1 MLRTLRLLNYLITL
15 SKIMKFKKIFV
26 IIILLL
32 VLVSCGTDE
41 QSKLFVPNIAVYKI
55 TAEDVP
61 IHQEFVGQVFGLKDI
76 SIRARVEG
84 FLEGIYFDEG
94 RQVKKGQLLYT
105 IESQPFEAEVAAKM
119 SLLAEAQTLLV
130 NAESELNRI
139 RPLAEINAVSQSD
152 LDAAVARFEA
162 SQASVEA
169 AEANLRAAQIQLS
182 YTRIKA
188 PIWGII
194 GRTKAKVGD
203 FVGREPNPV
212 ILNVV
217 SRIDVI
223 LVDFFLTESQY
234 LIFAREMNKNKGL
247 KEVEKREPNLELI
260 LSDGSVHKYKGKVE
274 FVDRDVDPTTGSIL
288 VQASFPNPDGIVRPG
303 QFARINASVRTIKNG
318 ILIPQRSVMEMQ
330 GIHNVFVIND
340 ENKVE
345 LRRIKVGP
353 TIDSFWLVNEGLK
366 NGERVVYEGLQKVKP
381 GMTVNPVLT
390 KVERNNKE
398 TVK

>member
-84 FLEGIYFDEG
+84 FLEGIYFNEG

-119 SLLAEAQTLLV
+119 SLLAEAKTLLV

-139 RPLAEINAVSQSD
+139 KPLAKINAVSQSD

-182 YTRIKA
+182 YTRIQA
-188 PIWGII
+188 PISGII
-194 GRTKAKVGD
+194 GKTKAKVGD

-223 LVDFFLTESQY
+223 LVDFFITESEY
-234 LIFAREMNKNKGL
+234 LILVREMNKNKGL

-274 FVDRDVDPTTGSIL
+274 FVDRDVDPTTGAIL
-288 VQASFPNPDGIVRPG
+288 VQASFPNPEGIVRPG
-303 QFARINASVRTIKNG
+303 QFARIDASVRTIKNG
-318 ILIPQRSVMEMQ
+318 ILIPQRTVMEMQ
-330 GIHNVFVIND
+330 GIHNVYVIND

-353 TIDSFWLVNEGLK
+353 TIDSFWLVEEGLK
-366 NGERVVYEGLQKVKP
+366 NGEKVIYEGLQKVKP

-398 TVK
+398 TVN

>member
-1 MLRTLRLLNYLITL
+1 
-15 SKIMKFKKIFV
+15 MKFKKIFV

-32 VLVSCGTDE
+32 IVASCGTDE
-41 QSKLFVPNIAVYKI
+41 QSKLFVPDIAVYKI

-76 SIRARVEG
+76 AIRARVEG
-84 FLEGIYFDEG
+84 FLEGIYFNEG

-119 SLLAEAQTLLV
+119 SLLAEAKTLLV

-139 RPLAEINAVSQSD
+139 KPLAEINAVSQSD

-169 AEANLRAAQIQLS
+169 AEAILRAAQIQLS

-188 PIWGII
+188 PISGII
-194 GRTKAKVGD
+194 GKTKAKVGD

-223 LVDFFLTESQY
+223 LVDFFITESEY
-234 LIFAREMNKNKGL
+234 LILVREMNKNKRL

-260 LSDGSVHKYKGKVE
+260 LSDGSVHNYKGKVE
-274 FVDRDVDPTTGSIL
+274 FVDRDVDPTTGAIL

-303 QFARINASVRTIKNG
+303 QFARIDASVRTIKNG
-318 ILIPQRSVMEMQ
+318 ILIPQRTVMEMQ
-330 GIHNVFVIND
+330 GIHNVYVIND

-345 LRRIKVGP
+345 LRRIKIGP
-353 TIDSFWLVNEGLK
+353 TIDSFWLVEEGLK
-366 NGERVVYEGLQKVKP
+366 NGEKVIYEGLQKVKP

-398 TVK
+398 TVN

>member
-1 MLRTLRLLNYLITL
+1 
-15 SKIMKFKKIFV
+15 MKLKN
-26 IIILLL
+26 IILLFSSSL
-32 VLVSCGTDE
+32 ILVSCGSDE
-41 QSKLFVPNIAVYKI
+41 QSKLFVPDIPVYKI

-61 IHQEFVGQVFGLKDI
+61 IYQEFVGQVYGLKDI

-94 RQVKKGQLLYT
+94 RGVKKGQLLYT
-105 IESQPFEAEVAAKM
+105 IESQPFEADVAAKM
-119 SLLAEAQTLLV
+119 SLLAEAKTMLV

-182 YTRIKA
+182 YTKIKA
-188 PIWGII
+188 PISGII
-194 GRTKAKVGD
+194 GKTKAKVGD

-223 LVDFFLTESQY
+223 LVEFFLTESEY
-234 LIFAREMNKNKGL
+234 LIVAREANKNKEL
-247 KEVEKREPNLELI
+247 EEVEREEPYLELI
-260 LSDGSVHKYKGKVE
+260 LSDGSVHDHKGIVE
-274 FVDRDVDPTTGSIL
+274 FVDREVDPTTGSIL
-288 VQASFPNPDGIVRPG
+288 LQASFPNPEYIIRPG
-303 QFARINASVRTIKNG
+303 QFARVNASVRTIKNG

-330 GIHNVFVIND
+330 GIHNVYVINN
-340 ENKVE
+340 ENEVE

-353 TIDSFWLVNEGLK
+353 TIDSFWLVDEGLN
-366 NGERVVYEGLQKVKP
+366 NGEKVVYEGLQKVKP

-398 TVK
+398 TGN

>member
-1 MLRTLRLLNYLITL
+1 
-15 SKIMKFKKIFV
+15 MKFKRIFV

-32 VLVSCGTDE
+32 VLASCGTDE
-41 QSKLFVPNIAVYKI
+41 QSKLFVPKIPVYKI

-61 IHQEFVGQVFGLKDI
+61 IYQEFVGQV
-76 SIRARVEG
+76 
-84 FLEGIYFDEG
+84 Y
-94 RQVKKGQLLYT
+94 VKKGQLLYT

-119 SLLAEAQTLLV
+119 SLLAEAKTLLV

-182 YTRIKA
+182 YTKIKA
-188 PIWGII
+188 PISGII
-194 GRTKAKVGD
+194 GKTKAKVGD

-223 LVDFFLTESQY
+223 LVEFFLTESQY
-234 LIFAREMNKNKGL
+234 LRFVRELNKNKEL
-247 KEVEKREPNLELI
+247 KEVEREEPYLELI
-260 LSDGSVHKYKGKVE
+260 LSDGSVHNHKGKVE
-274 FVDRDVDPTTGSIL
+274 FVDRDVDPTTGAIL
-288 VQASFPNPDGIVRPG
+288 VQASFPNPESIIRPG
-303 QFARINASVRTIKNG
+303 QFARINALVRTIKNG

-330 GIHNVFVIND
+330 GIYNVYVINN

-345 LRRIKVGP
+345 LRRLTVGP
-353 TIDSFWLVNEGLK
+353 TIDSFWLVEEGLK
-366 NGERVVYEGLQKVKP
+366 NGEKVVYEGLQKVKP

-398 TVK
+398 TGN

>member
-1 MLRTLRLLNYLITL
+1 
-15 SKIMKFKKIFV
+15 MKLKN
-26 IIILLL
+26 IILVISSSLI
-32 VLVSCGTDE
+32 LVSCGSDE
-41 QSKLFVPNIAVYKI
+41 QSNTFVPEIPVYKI
-55 TAEDVP
+55 IAEDVP
-61 IHQEFVGQVFGLKDI
+61 IYQEFVGQVYGLKDI

-94 RQVKKGQLLYT
+94 RVVKKGQLLYT
-105 IESQPFEAEVAAKM
+105 IESQPFEADVAANM
-119 SLLAEAQTLLV
+119 SLLAKEKTMHV

-152 LDAAVARFEA
+152 LDAAVARFDA

-182 YTRIKA
+182 YTTIYS
-188 PIWGII
+188 PISGII
-194 GRTKAKVGD
+194 GKTKAKVGD

-234 LIFAREMNKNKGL
+234 LIFARAINKNKEL
-247 KEVEKREPNLELI
+247 NKAERREPNLELI
-260 LSDGSVHKYKGKVE
+260 LADGSVHNHKGKVE
-274 FVDRDVDPTTGSIL
+274 FLDRDVDPTTGSIL
-288 VQASFPNPDGIVRPG
+288 VQASFPNPEGLIRPG

-318 ILIPQRSVMEMQ
+318 ILIPQRSVMELQ
-330 GIHNVFVIND
+330 GIHNVYVIND

-345 LRRIKVGP
+345 LRRIIVGP
-353 TIDSFWLVNEGLK
+353 TIDSFWLVDEGLN

-381 GMTVNPVLT
+381 GMTVIPVLT
-390 KVERNNKE
+390 KAERTNKE
-398 TVK
+398 TGN

>member
-1 MLRTLRLLNYLITL
+1 
-15 SKIMKFKKIFV
+15 MKLKN
-26 IIILLL
+26 IILLISSL
-32 VLVSCGTDE
+32 LIIVSCGTDE
-41 QSKLFVPNIAVYKI
+41 QSKLFVPEIPVYKI
-55 TAEDVP
+55 IAEDVP
-61 IHQEFVGQVFGLKDI
+61 IYQEFVGQVYGLKDI

-94 RQVKKGQLLYT
+94 RVVKKGQLLYT
-105 IESQPFEAEVAAKM
+105 IESQPFEADVAANM
-119 SLLAEAQTLLV
+119 SLLAKEKTMHV

-152 LDAAVARFEA
+152 LDAAVARFDA

-182 YTRIKA
+182 YTTIYS
-188 PIWGII
+188 PISGII
-194 GRTKAKVGD
+194 GKTKAKVGD

-234 LIFAREMNKNKGL
+234 LIFARAINKNKEL
-247 KEVEKREPNLELI
+247 KKAERREPNLELI
-260 LSDGSVHKYKGKVE
+260 LSDGSVHNHKGKVE
-274 FVDRDVDPTTGSIL
+274 FLDRDVDPTTGSIL
-288 VQASFPNPDGIVRPG
+288 VQASFPNPEGLIRPG

-318 ILIPQRSVMEMQ
+318 ILIPQRSVMELQ
-330 GIHNVFVIND
+330 GIHNVYVIND

-345 LRRIKVGP
+345 LRRIIVGP
-353 TIDSFWLVNEGLK
+353 TIDSFWLVDEGLN
-366 NGERVVYEGLQKVKP
+366 NGERVVYEGLQKVKS
-381 GMTVNPVLT
+381 GMTVIPVLT
-390 KVERNNKE
+390 KAERTNKE
-398 TVK
+398 TGN

>member
-1 MLRTLRLLNYLITL
+1 
-15 SKIMKFKKIFV
+15 MKLKN
-26 IIILLL
+26 IILLISSL
-32 VLVSCGTDE
+32 LIIVSCGTDE
-41 QSKLFVPNIAVYKI
+41 QSNLFVPEIPVYKI
-55 TAEDVP
+55 IAEDVP
-61 IHQEFVGQVFGLKDI
+61 IYQEFVGQVYGLKDI

-94 RQVKKGQLLYT
+94 RVVKKGQLLYT
-105 IESQPFEAEVAAKM
+105 IESQPFEADVAANM
-119 SLLAEAQTLLV
+119 SLLAREKTMHV

-152 LDAAVARFEA
+152 LDAAVARFDA

-182 YTRIKA
+182 YTTIYS
-188 PIWGII
+188 PISGII
-194 GRTKAKVGD
+194 GKTKAKVGD

-223 LVDFFLTESQY
+223 LVEFFLTESQY
-234 LIFAREMNKNKGL
+234 LIFAREWNKNKEL
-247 KEVEKREPNLELI
+247 KKVERKEPNLDLI
-260 LSDGSVHKYKGKVE
+260 LSDGSVHNHKGKFE
-274 FVDRDVDPTTGSIL
+274 FIDRDVDPTTGSIL
-288 VQASFPNPDGIVRPG
+288 VQASFPNPEGLIRPG

-318 ILIPQRSVMEMQ
+318 ILIPQRSVMELQ
-330 GIHNVFVIND
+330 GIHNVYVIND

-345 LRRIKVGP
+345 LRRIIVGP
-353 TIDSFWLVNEGLK
+353 TIDSFWLVDEGLN

-381 GMTVNPVLT
+381 GMTVIPVLT
-390 KVERNNKE
+390 KAERTNKE
-398 TVK
+398 TGN

>member
-1 MLRTLRLLNYLITL
+1 MKLIN
-15 SKIMKFKKIFV
+15 
-26 IIILLL
+26 IILLFSSSL
-32 VLVSCGTDE
+32 ILVSCGTDE
-41 QSKLFVPNIAVYKI
+41 QSKLFVPEIPVYKI

-61 IHQEFVGQVFGLKDI
+61 IYQEFVGQVYGLKDI

-94 RQVKKGQLLYT
+94 RGVKKGQLLYT
-105 IESQPFEAEVAAKM
+105 IESQPFEADVAAKM
-119 SLLAEAQTLLV
+119 SLLAEAKIMFV

-182 YTRIKA
+182 YTKIKA
-188 PIWGII
+188 PISGII
-194 GRTKAKVGD
+194 GKTKAKVGD

-223 LVDFFLTESQY
+223 LVEFFLTESEY
-234 LIFAREMNKNKGL
+234 LIVAREWNKNKEL
-247 KEVEKREPNLELI
+247 EEVEREEPYLELI
-260 LSDGSVHKYKGKVE
+260 LSDGSIHNHKGIVE
-274 FVDRDVDPTTGSIL
+274 FVDREVDPTTGSIL
-288 VQASFPNPDGIVRPG
+288 LQASFPNPEYIIRPG
-303 QFARINASVRTIKNG
+303 QFARVNASVRTIRNG

-330 GIHNVFVIND
+330 GIHNVFVINN

-345 LRRIKVGP
+345 LRRIIVGP
-353 TIDSFWLVNEGLK
+353 TIESFWLVKEGLK
-366 NGERVVYEGLQKVKP
+366 NGEKVVYEGLQKVKP

-390 KVERNNKE
+390 KVERNNNE
-398 TVK
+398 TGN

>member
-1 MLRTLRLLNYLITL
+1 
-15 SKIMKFKKIFV
+15 MKLKD
-26 IIILLL
+26 IILLFSSSL
-32 VLVSCGTDE
+32 ILVSCGSDE
-41 QSKLFVPNIAVYKI
+41 QSKPFVPEISVYKI

-61 IHQEFVGQVFGLKDI
+61 IYQEFVGQVYGLKDI

-84 FLEGIYFDEG
+84 FLEGIFFDEG
-94 RQVKKGQLLYT
+94 RGVKKGQLLYE
-105 IESQPFEAEVAAKM
+105 IESQPFEADVAAKL
-119 SLLAEAQTLLV
+119 SLLAEAKTMLV

-169 AEANLRAAQIQLS
+169 AEANLRAAKIQLS
-182 YTRIKA
+182 YTRIHS
-188 PIWGII
+188 PITGII
-194 GRTKAKVGD
+194 GKTKAKVGD
-203 FVGREPNPV
+203 FVGKNPNPV

-223 LVDFFLTESQY
+223 LVEFFITESQY
-234 LIFAREMNKNKGL
+234 LIFAREVNKNKEL
-247 KEVEKREPNLELI
+247 KEVDWEEPNLELI
-260 LSDGSVHKYKGKVE
+260 LSDGSVHNHKGIVE
-274 FVDRDVDPTTGSIL
+274 FVDREVDPTTGSIL
-288 VQASFPNPDGIVRPG
+288 LQASFPNPEYLIRPG

-330 GIHNVFVIND
+330 GIHNVYVIND

-345 LRRIKVGP
+345 LRRIIVGT
-353 TIDSFWLVNEGLK
+353 TIDSFWLVEEGLK
-366 NGERVVYEGLQKVKP
+366 NGEKVVYEGLQKVKP
-381 GMTVNPVLT
+381 GLTVNPVLT

-398 TVK
+398 TGN

>member
-1 MLRTLRLLNYLITL
+1 
-15 SKIMKFKKIFV
+15 MKLKN
-26 IIILLL
+26 IILVISSSLI
-32 VLVSCGTDE
+32 LVSCGSDE
-41 QSKLFVPNIAVYKI
+41 QSNTFVPEIPVYKI
-55 TAEDVP
+55 IAEDVP
-61 IHQEFVGQVFGLKDI
+61 IYQEFVGQVYGLKDI

-94 RQVKKGQLLYT
+94 RVVKKGQLLYT
-105 IESQPFEAEVAAKM
+105 IESQPFEADVAANM
-119 SLLAEAQTLLV
+119 SLLAKEKTMHV

-152 LDAAVARFEA
+152 LDAAVARFDA

-182 YTRIKA
+182 YTTIYS
-188 PIWGII
+188 PISGVI
-194 GRTKAKVGD
+194 GKTKAKVGD

-234 LIFAREMNKNKGL
+234 LIFARAINKNKEL
-247 KEVEKREPNLELI
+247 KKAERREPNLELI
-260 LSDGSVHKYKGKVE
+260 LADGSVHNHKGKVE
-274 FVDRDVDPTTGSIL
+274 FLDRDVDPTTGSIL
-288 VQASFPNPDGIVRPG
+288 VQASFPNPEGLIRPG

-318 ILIPQRSVMEMQ
+318 ILIPQRSVMELQ
-330 GIHNVFVIND
+330 GIHNVYVIND

-345 LRRIKVGP
+345 LRRIIVGP
-353 TIDSFWLVNEGLK
+353 TIDSFWLVDEGLN

-381 GMTVNPVLT
+381 GMTVIPVLT
-390 KVERNNKE
+390 KAERTNKE
-398 TVK
+398 TGN

>member
-1 MLRTLRLLNYLITL
+1 MKLIKKLLIINSLLIL
-15 SKIMKFKKIFV
+15 ASCGSDERSKISAPEI
-26 IIILLL
+26 
-32 VLVSCGTDE
+32 
-41 QSKLFVPNIAVYKI
+41 PVYKI
-55 TAEDVP
+55 TAKDVP
-61 IHQEFVGQVFGLKDI
+61 IYQEFVGQVYGLKDI

-94 RQVKKGQLLYT
+94 RAVKKGQLLYS
-105 IESQPFEAEVAAKM
+105 IESQPFEADVAAKM
-119 SLLAEAQTLLV
+119 SLLAEAKTLLV

-152 LDAAVARFEA
+152 LDASVARFEA

-182 YTRIKA
+182 YTKIKS
-188 PIWGII
+188 PISGVI
-194 GRTKAKVGD
+194 GKTKAKVGD

-223 LVDFFLTESQY
+223 LVEFFLTESQY
-234 LIFAREMNKNKGL
+234 LILARELKKNREL
-247 KEVEKREPNLELI
+247 EEVDRDEPNLELI
-260 LSDGSVHKYKGKVE
+260 LSDGSIHNHKGIVE
-274 FVDRDVDPTTGSIL
+274 FIDREVDPTTGSIL
-288 VQASFPNPDGIVRPG
+288 LQASFPNPEYLIRPG
-303 QFARINASVRTIKNG
+303 QFARVNASVRTIKDG

-330 GIHNVFVIND
+330 GIHNVYVINN

-345 LRRIKVGP
+345 LRRIEVGP
-353 TIDSFWLVNEGLK
+353 TINSFWLVTKGLK
-366 NGERVVYEGLQKVKP
+366 NGEKVVYEGLQKVKP

-390 KVERNNKE
+390 KVERNNNE
-398 TVK
+398 TGN